1 MPADTIPPA
10 YPAPSPQGKRPDM
23 CMCWRLCSSLTIR
36 TGEEV
41 RVSTAISVASL
52 VRKPRLRCPKTV
64 NACCSLRVT
73 NCGIQKCSG
82 EEMSPGAYED
92 VGKSYE
98 SRPLTKSAIRCAGA
112 VCRLLPCMKQS
123 CSSLCWKRIISSGSS
138 RSASIYVSTSSG
150 CNAVDHNLSVV
161 RCSRDDEATRT
172 HAE

>member
-1 MPADTIPPA
+1 
-10 YPAPSPQGKRPDM
+10 M

-138 RSASIYVSTSSG
+138 RSASIYESTSSG
-150 CNAVDHNLSVV
+150 CNSTTMPLLDHCVPRLLGLMPLTTICPSSVAAGMTKPPGHMQN
-161 RCSRDDEATRT
+161 E
-172 HAE
+172 